1 MSEDDWIKFAELE
14 NIDDMGDFDE
24 YYLDATLDFVE
35 RHYFIKRLR
44 IIGEKETC
52 VHCVQLTQG

>member
-1 MSEDDWIKFAELE
+1 MKKGK
-14 NIDDMGDFDE
+14 NIDDIGDFDE
-24 YYLDATLDFVE
+24 YYLDAKLDFVE